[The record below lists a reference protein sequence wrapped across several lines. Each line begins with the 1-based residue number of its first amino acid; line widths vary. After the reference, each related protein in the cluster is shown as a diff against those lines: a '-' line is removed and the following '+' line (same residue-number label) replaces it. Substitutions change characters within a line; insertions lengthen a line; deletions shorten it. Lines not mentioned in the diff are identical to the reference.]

1 MNTSQQLTLP
11 LDSVRA
17 DAGPK
22 TPEGAKLDLVSLADG
37 LAVAAG
43 TKLNAEQRR
52 YVEGPLVIG
61 DMGWA
66 DTIPQWVIQA
76 IPKARV
82 ERVLRESKGEVDG
95 EKATLEEVM
104 AYFYTASL
112 RAPLTHEAAQVYF
125 HVAAQ
130 VMQKHSLTTEQDF
143 WDCLGIRETE
153 RGITDYQEREIL
165 DRIRF
170 DIRRSVAKRR

>member
-1 MNTSQQLTLP
+1 MDTSQQLALP

-17 DAGPK
+17 DAD
-22 TPEGAKLDLVSLADG
+22 PEVFEDTELDILHLADG
-37 LAVAAG
+37 LAAVAG

-52 YVEGPLVIG
+52 YLEGPLVIG
-61 DMGWA
+61 DIGWA
-66 DTIPQWVIQA
+66 DTIPKWVIQA
-76 IPKARV
+76 IPKARL
-82 ERVLRESKGEVDG
+82 ERVLRESKGDVEG

-125 HVAAQ
+125 YVASQ
-130 VMQKHSLTTEQDF
+130 VMEKHALTTEQNF
-143 WDCLGIRETE
+143 WDCLGIREAE
-153 RGITDYQEREIL
+153 RGITGYQEREIL